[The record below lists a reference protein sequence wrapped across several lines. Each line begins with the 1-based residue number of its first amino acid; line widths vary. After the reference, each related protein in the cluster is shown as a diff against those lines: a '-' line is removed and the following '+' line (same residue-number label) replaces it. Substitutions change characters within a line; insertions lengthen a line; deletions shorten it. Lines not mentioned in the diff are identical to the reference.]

1 MKFPPLKEKPSFF
14 VWLFVQPPTEKVH
27 QIIARTAVF
36 VSKHGGQS
44 EIVLRVKQ
52 GDNPTFGFLM
62 PDHYLH
68 AYFRFLV
75 DHQDLVQSSTDGK
88 AETEK
93 KGNTESNQ
101 TDGVVAGALSL
112 LGSVYGSGEDE
123 DGADKDGKV
132 APESEEILSGK
143 TFDASDGTVS
153 VGFAKTDISRNIDGK
168 NEAFGKHSIVS
179 KEKFQIPKRNSFTCA
194 PKSGTTNSTK
204 KGETSGLLSTA
215 VDISQHSAVSNVSQ
229 TEQLIL
235 EPPSELKKLVD
246 KIVEFIVRNGKQFEA
261 VLLEQDSKHGRFPFL
276 LPSNQYHPYYVKVL
290 QKAQELKLI
299 GKSFISEKDDSVMN
313 GLDKKTRL
321 SKGSDSLSSGSA
333 GYDIPYDADRKE
345 KFRMV
350 IGKSKKDGQDPPS
363 QTTQPQFGVNVDAAA
378 AAAILQ
384 AASRGIKNPNFGF
397 FSNSTSLNGDSH
409 GRNSEGEIR
418 KSGDNT
424 APGSVA
430 KDIAKTA
437 ALEAANEADSSEAHL
452 TKEQR
457 LKTER
462 LKRAKKF
469 VAMLKSGAAPGKT
482 EPLRGLSVEPQ
493 ETGVSTSGNLGFNLA
508 GKEKEGISV
517 PVDAN
522 NSAKKE
528 KFEKYSDEYQERR
541 SKRKYRSKSALD
553 KGGRQEDDEDDDSED
568 EVEEKE
574 KDRKKSRN
582 KHRSRRSS
590 REEGEEEEDK
600 EERDYR
606 YARRKHRSHHSSRQE
621 DDEDERDH
629 KDSRK
634 KHRSYHSSEDDNK
647 EEDYEDE
654 RVHKHSRKK
663 HRSHRSSDDDEE
675 DYEEERNRKHSR
687 KKKHKSHSSSRH
699 HRDRHKHK
707 EGHRS
712 SSKNK
717 HESSS
722 DEEHLHR
729 DSSNKHRKIS
739 HSEEELEEGEIS
751 SKMSDK
757 SRGSVAAGV
766 SREASLDVSSSYRDG
781 RAPSQPSEATEVSDE
796 LRAKI
801 RAMLMA
807 NL

>member
-1 MKFPPLKEKPSFF
+1 MLSC
-14 VWLFVQPPTEKVH
+14 
-27 QIIARTAVF
+27 
-36 VSKHGGQS
+36 
-44 EIVLRVKQ
+44 
-52 GDNPTFGFLM
+52 NNFL
-62 PDHYLH
+62 HFHSLIH
-68 AYFRFLV
+68 V
-75 DHQDLVQSSTDGK
+75 
-88 AETEK
+88 
-93 KGNTESNQ
+93 
-101 TDGVVAGALSL
+101 SL
-112 LGSVYGSGEDE
+112 LY
-123 DGADKDGKV
+123 
-132 APESEEILSGK
+132 
-143 TFDASDGTVS
+143 
-153 VGFAKTDISRNIDGK
+153 
-168 NEAFGKHSIVS
+168 
-179 KEKFQIPKRNSFTCA
+179 FQ
-194 PKSGTTNSTK
+194 
-204 KGETSGLLSTA
+204 
-215 VDISQHSAVSNVSQ
+215 
-229 TEQLIL
+229 
-235 EPPSELKKLVD
+235 
-246 KIVEFIVRNGKQFEA
+246 
-261 VLLEQDSKHGRFPFL
+261 
-276 LPSNQYHPYYVKVL
+276 
-290 QKAQELKLI
+290 LKLS

-313 GLDKKTRL
+313 GLNKKTRL

-424 APGSVA
+424 APGPVA

-517 PVDAN
+517 PVDPN

-528 KFEKYSDEYQERR
+528 KFDKYSDEYQERR

-553 KGGRQEDDEDDDSED
+553 EGGRQEDDEDDDSED

-590 REEGEEEEDK
+590 REEGKEEEEEEDK

-663 HRSHRSSDDDEE
+663 HRSHHSSDNDEE
-675 DYEEERNRKHSR
+675 DYEEERNQKHSR

-707 EGHRS
+707 EGHHS